1 MSLAA
6 IEWAFRQAIPI
17 PSAKLALLALADH
30 ADNHGYCWPSIPR
43 IVERT
48 GLSRA
53 TIYRSIDTLTALGVL
68 QLVKRNG
75 GNAYYLAFEIEL
87 LAENKPQYVKA
98 SIPQGLRT
106 AVYERDMY
114 RCRQCGTHKQLSCDH
129 IIPEVHGGPTS
140 LENLQTLCLPCNKQK
155 YTKLPHDE
163 ISESH
168 NEILKSHAE
177 INLHHGETL
186 TVKKHQEPPKK
197 RERAHAI
204 SEDWLPDDALLT
216 WASERTP
223 HVDHAIETEKFI
235 NYYLSKG
242 DARKDWKASWRN
254 WMLRATRDYSP
265 GPIRLG
271 SRSDQRRA
279 RNAERIDAAMAR
291 RSGSCVQTG
300 DDDAGLR
307 PVPVLRLVTGGA
319 PVD

>member
-30 ADNHGYCWPSIPR
+30 ADNQGYCWPSIPR

-68 QLVKRNG
+68 QLVKRNS
-75 GNAYYLAFEIEL
+75 GNAYYLAFEI
-87 LAENKPQYVKA
+87 
-98 SIPQGLRT
+98 
-106 AVYERDMY
+106 
-114 RCRQCGTHKQLSCDH
+114 
-129 IIPEVHGGPTS
+129 TS
-140 LENLQTLCLPCNKQK
+140 SQSHHEIRVS
-155 YTKLPHDE
+155 HDE
-163 ISESH
+163 TDQSH
-168 NEILKSHAE
+168 DET
-177 INLHHGETL
+177 NLSHGETL

-223 HVDHAIETEKFI
+223 HVDTKLETEKFI

-271 SRSDQRRA
+271 SRGDQRRA